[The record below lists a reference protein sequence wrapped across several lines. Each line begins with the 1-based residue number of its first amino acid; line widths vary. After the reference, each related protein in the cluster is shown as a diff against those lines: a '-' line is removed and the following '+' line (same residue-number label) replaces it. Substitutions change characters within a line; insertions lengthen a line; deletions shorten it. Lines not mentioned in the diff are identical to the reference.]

1 MNTGVLLI
9 VLFAALLHALWNA
22 IVKGADDK
30 AAVLGLIAL
39 GHVVPG
45 VLMVAV
51 SEAPSFA
58 AIPYIIASTI
68 IHWGYYALLNIAYK
82 FGDLSIVYPI
92 ARGVA
97 PVLIA
102 IGAYFWVGEVLPNT
116 ALIGIVVISVGIMTL
131 TYRVSHSSIPAIGIV
146 AAVGTA
152 ITIAAY
158 SLVDGVGVRLS
169 GSVMGY
175 VGWLFIAE
183 IIVAAYVF
191 SVFWSRVRVMPR
203 KTIWIGILG
212 GMVSGSAYGLVLYAK
227 TLAPLGIVSA
237 LRETSV
243 IFAALIGVLW
253 FSEGPRGKR
262 IVAAIIVAIGVVFIA
277 SSKGT

>member
-1 MNTGVLLI
+1 MNSGIVLL
-9 VLFAALLHALWNA
+9 VLFAALLHALWNS
-22 IVKGADDK
+22 IVKGANDK

-45 VLMVAV
+45 IVMVAV
-51 SEAPSFA
+51 AEAPVAA
-58 AIPYIIASTI
+58 AIPYIIASTV

-82 FGDLSIVYPI
+82 VGDLSIVYPI
-92 ARGVA
+92 ARGLA

-102 IGAYFWVGEVLPNT
+102 IGAHFWVGEVLPN
-116 ALIGIVVISVGIMTL
+116 AAWLGILIISGGILTL
-131 TYRVSHSSIPAIGIV
+131 TYGISHSSIPMMGIV
-146 AAVGTA
+146 AAFGTA
-152 ITIAAY
+152 ITVALY
-158 SLVDGVGVRLS
+158 SIVDGVGVRLS
-169 GSVMGY
+169 GSIMGY

-183 IIVAAYVF
+183 IFVVAFVF
-191 SVFWSRVRVMPR
+191 GKFWDRVRVIP
-203 KTIWIGILG
+203 KQTIWLGILG
-212 GMVSGSAYGLVLYAK
+212 GIVSGSAYALVLYAK

-262 IVAAIIVAIGVVFIA
+262 VVAAVIVALGVVFIA
-277 SSKGT
+277 GSKGT